1 MNKNGQRV
9 TLESRNSVSYSDDK
23 KRSTDASEQ
32 IQRADNAS
40 KITLVI
46 LLASIFN
53 YHLKATNTN
62 SHCRTNR

>member
-32 IQRADNAS
+32 IRKYNSQ
-40 KITLVI
+40 IIQTL
-46 LLASIFN
+46 F
-53 YHLKATNTN
+53 H
-62 SHCRTNR
+62 

>member
-32 IQRADNAS
+32 IQMS
-40 KITLVI
+40 EIVYKISL
-46 LLASIFN
+46 
-53 YHLKATNTN
+53 
-62 SHCRTNR
+62 